1 MQTGSPKVAASPRPE
16 DRLLRAQ
23 EVATML
29 AVSTR
34 LVWRFRSEGRLPA
47 VQIAGSTR
55 FRASDVRR
63 LIEEGTKRG
72 VA

>member
-1 MQTGSPKVAASPRPE
+1 
-16 DRLLRAQ
+16 
-23 EVATML
+23 ML

-55 FRASDVRR
+55 FRASDVRK
-63 LIEEGTKRG
+63 LIEGGTKGG